1 MKAKLL
7 KKLRKKYFIL
17 TIKPDNLS
25 KEVYQVVER
34 KNIAYSIDGLEHLF
48 DVDKKMAEAFIRELI
63 LDDAR
68 KLKLNSKNTNMSD
81 KKIHYDYLKSSLNK
95 LFKMI
100 SIFYFIGLV
109 ITFNFNFTEWLIFGS
124 NGTLIT
130 LRTVLAII
138 ILAYSFNKDIK

>member
-17 TIKPDNLS
+17 TIKHDSLS

-34 KNIAYSIDGLEHLF
+34 KNIGYSIDGLEHLY

-68 KLKLNSKNTNMSD
+68 KLKLNSKNTNMND

-109 ITFNFNFTEWLIFGS
+109 ITFNFNFTEWLIFGNNS
-124 NGTLIT
+124 TLIT